1 MTEQLANALA
11 EARRLNEQ
19 DQIDLAELVRAFVA
33 ARTTE
38 PYTPSEEEE
47 AAIEEGLSQA
57 QRGEFISEA
66 AADALLRRPW
76 G

>member
-1 MTEQLANALA
+1 MTEQLTNALA

-19 DQIDLAELVRAFVA
+19 DQIDLAELVRAFVV
-33 ARTTE
+33 ARTAE
-38 PYTPSEEEE
+38 PYTPSAEEE
-47 AAIEEGLSQA
+47 AAIEEGLGQA

-66 AADALLRRPW
+66 AADAILRRPW